1 MPPPTSRLGGNW
13 RSRIPEQLA
22 RLAEAWRD
30 PAAWT
35 GMTQAGRID
44 LPGDV
49 AGRVA
54 LNELVIHGRD
64 VARASNQDFTV
75 DPRSLEASM
84 DFAAAMSVPAKRRL
98 GKACSVPSSRFPLMH
113 RSSTGSSG
121 SPVATPDGS
130 RAEG

>member
-1 MPPPTSRLGGNW
+1 LPPPTSRLGGNW

-84 DFAAAMSVPAKRRL
+84 DFAAAMSVPGEEAAREGL
-98 GKACSVPSSRFPLMH
+98 FGPVVPVPADAPVIDRVIGL
-113 RSSTGSSG
+113 TGRNPG
-121 SPVATPDGS
+121 WVAS
-130 RAEG
+130 